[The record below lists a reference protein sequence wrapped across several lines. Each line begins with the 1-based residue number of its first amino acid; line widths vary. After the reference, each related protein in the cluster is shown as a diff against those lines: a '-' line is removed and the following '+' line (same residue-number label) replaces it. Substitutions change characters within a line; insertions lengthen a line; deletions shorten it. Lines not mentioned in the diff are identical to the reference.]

1 MDIFQKIIDVVQNNQ
16 IKEPVFVKS
25 ESDAQ
30 QQLETLQALLPQ
42 AEGEVKAQIEND
54 IKLLNMGIFGEN
66 NIAFELKNSH
76 LPMLILHDLNLKY
89 DGLSAQIDFLVIM
102 RKFMVVI
109 ECKNL
114 FGNLEVNSNGDFIR
128 ILDFN
133 GRTKKEGIYSPIT
146 QNTRHLELFRKIYLS
161 SFDNPVLH
169 RLKEQVAFEAF
180 KSIVVLANP
189 KTVINMKYAKK
200 DVKDQIIRADQ
211 LINYLKRLENS
222 TNDRPSM
229 TDEGMYINA
238 NRFLVHHD
246 ATPKDYT
253 SKYKIVPKVIP
264 IEETEIYKALKEY
277 RLLKSRELNIKP
289 YFIYN
294 NAQMEEII
302 RMMPLVPED
311 LLKVSGFDSKKVK
324 DYGNGILDTISRYR

>member
-1 MDIFQKIIDVVQNNQ
+1 MSLFQKIIDVVQNNQ
-16 IKEPVFVKS
+16 IKGPEFFKA
-25 ESDAQ
+25 ESDAER
-30 QQLETLQALLPQ
+30 QLEALQALLPQ
-42 AEGEVKAQIEND
+42 AEGKVKVQIEND

-76 LPMLILHDLNLKY
+76 LPMLILQDLNLKY
-89 DGLSAQIDFLVIM
+89 DSLSAQIDYLVIM

-114 FGNLEVNSNGDFIR
+114 FGNLEINSNGDFIR

-161 SFDNPVLH
+161 SFENPVL
-169 RLKEQVAFEAF
+169 RKMKEQVAFEAF
-180 KSIVVLANP
+180 KSVVVLANP
-189 KTVINMKYAKK
+189 KTVVNMKYAKK
-200 DVKDQIIRADQ
+200 EVKDQIIRADQ

-222 TNDRPSM
+222 ANDRPSM
-229 TDEGMYINA
+229 TNEGMYINA
-238 NRFLVHHD
+238 NRFLAHHD

-253 SKYKIVPKVIP
+253 SKYKITPKFDP
-264 IEETEIYKALKEY
+264 IEEAEIYKALKQY

-294 NAQMEEII
+294 NAHMEEII
-302 RMMPLVPED
+302 KLMPLVPED
-311 LLKVSGFDSKKVK
+311 LLKVSGFDGERVNK
-324 DYGNGILDTISRYR
+324 YGKAILDIVSQYR